1 MASPVATVYPV
12 FGTRFTVPFSW
23 QQCVAVFIELGKV
36 SLTCVIDSLFPQHYS
51 VTNDPLEH
59 LPGDFVIGKNTQ
71 RRISDSERQQERKK
85 CCYDRLTFPIFE
97 FFHQQGQLCY

>member
-12 FGTRFTVPFSW
+12 FGTHFTVPFSW
-23 QQCVAVFIELGKV
+23 QQCVAVFIEIGKV

-59 LPGDFVIGKNTQ
+59 LPGDFVIEIKGEKNTNKGEVL
-71 RRISDSERQQERKK
+71 S
-85 CCYDRLTFPIFE
+85 L
-97 FFHQQGQLCY
+97 

>member
-12 FGTRFTVPFSW
+12 FGTHFTVPFSW

-59 LPGDFVIGKNTQ
+59 LPGDFVIGENTQ
-71 RRISDSERQQERKK
+71 RRISDSERQQERKTMRGVMLLLVK
-85 CCYDRLTFPIFE
+85 LSCKS
-97 FFHQQGQLCY
+97 